1 MSTFQERRL
10 GKNQQLLLQALA
22 KHGEEWHPRC
32 GWSLEGVAAT
42 QRMLDVLIGRGL
54 VTRLLETRDGVDVPV
69 YRLIPSVEDGEALF
83 HRLAASAAPWA
94 ILELAPDG
102 IFLEDRP
109 VRPQDVIE
117 LQSTRLVEVATPRGP
132 LSGRRRLPWGCLV
145 RVVVLTSAPTV
156 MGKRN
161 RIIELHAEF
170 GGYPFTGAYQGLE
183 MRFRWPA

>member
-1 MSTFQERRL
+1 MSTLQERRL

-42 QRMLDVLIGRGL
+42 QRMLDVLVGRGL

-94 ILELAPDG
+94 ILELAPNG
-102 IFLEDRP
+102 VFLEGRP

-117 LQSTRLVEVATPRGP
+117 LQSTRLVEVATPRGA

-145 RVVVLTSAPTV
+145 RIEVIPPEIA
-156 MGKRN
+156 GKRG
-161 RIIELHAEF
+161 RIFELHAEF
-170 GGYPFTGAYQGLE
+170 GGYPFVGAYFGPE
-183 MRFRWPA
+183 MRFRWPV